1 MSVKSDIS
9 FLLNPPPSEDT
20 NRNAK
25 TPPTSPPSF
34 QRLMAL
40 ARSPEATTTSSSLLL
55 LSSCIAP
62 LEKMN
67 ANYKMEVPQL
77 SLAALC
83 EASSASSCSSG
94 DSSDDEAEI
103 QPEIVVKPADKL
115 KSKAKTTRKRVRKN
129 HNVSEKLR
137 SKHVRTL
144 ELLQK
149 TLDENVELREQMSKL
164 QKGTLHLGQGL
175 PRSYLSSELEEE
187 IERLKEEHTRKLKE
201 VEEAASAKLTEQ
213 NCAVETLTAANSK
226 LKNDMITMDV
236 ALREARD
243 RLKYERQTWNEERA
257 QLEAT
262 ITEAT
267 KTLPPASPTRTKQNQ
282 PQTEALVEEVKSN
295 KHLEAEL
302 ELSRQ
307 ACTNADTARRSAE
320 TQLNEVRMD
329 FARVT
334 SEAASQRDQIRAL
347 QTQLAATQALQQ
359 SLSEELNTVRNRSVE
374 TKSPK
379 ERPSSTSSTKLLLQ
393 QKTLLA
399 QLQDTEE
406 RHAQLELENR
416 TLQSQSAKL
425 QQQLANEIAQ
435 RKADTSE
442 AGIFAVHVELK
453 RENFQLR
460 AQVEELKALQKRFL
474 TSAKKKTM
482 SFRSL

>member
-1 MSVKSDIS
+1 MMILD
-9 FLLNPPPSEDT
+9 
-20 NRNAK
+20 
-25 TPPTSPPSF
+25 
-34 QRLMAL
+34 
-40 ARSPEATTTSSSLLL
+40 
-55 LSSCIAP
+55 
-62 LEKMN
+62 
-67 ANYKMEVPQL
+67 
-77 SLAALC
+77 
-83 EASSASSCSSG
+83 
-94 DSSDDEAEI
+94 
-103 QPEIVVKPADKL
+103 
-115 KSKAKTTRKRVRKN
+115 
-129 HNVSEKLR
+129 NVSEKLR

>member
-1 MSVKSDIS
+1 MMILD
-9 FLLNPPPSEDT
+9 
-20 NRNAK
+20 
-25 TPPTSPPSF
+25 
-34 QRLMAL
+34 
-40 ARSPEATTTSSSLLL
+40 
-55 LSSCIAP
+55 
-62 LEKMN
+62 
-67 ANYKMEVPQL
+67 
-77 SLAALC
+77 
-83 EASSASSCSSG
+83 
-94 DSSDDEAEI
+94 
-103 QPEIVVKPADKL
+103 
-115 KSKAKTTRKRVRKN
+115 
-129 HNVSEKLR
+129 NVSEKLR

-175 PRSYLSSELEEE
+175 PRSNLSSELEDE

-295 KHLEAEL
+295 KHLGAEL

-347 QTQLAATQALQQ
+347 QAQLAATQALQQ

-406 RHAQLELENR
+406 RHAQLKLENR

>member
-1 MSVKSDIS
+1 MMILD
-9 FLLNPPPSEDT
+9 
-20 NRNAK
+20 
-25 TPPTSPPSF
+25 
-34 QRLMAL
+34 
-40 ARSPEATTTSSSLLL
+40 
-55 LSSCIAP
+55 
-62 LEKMN
+62 
-67 ANYKMEVPQL
+67 
-77 SLAALC
+77 
-83 EASSASSCSSG
+83 
-94 DSSDDEAEI
+94 
-103 QPEIVVKPADKL
+103 
-115 KSKAKTTRKRVRKN
+115 
-129 HNVSEKLR
+129 NVSEKLR

-149 TLDENVELREQMSKL
+149 TLDENVELREQVSQL

-175 PRSYLSSELEEE
+175 PRSNLSSELEDE
-187 IERLKEEHTRKLKE
+187 IERLKEEHIRKLRE
-201 VEEAASAKLTEQ
+201 VEEAARAKMAEQ
-213 NCAVETLTAANSK
+213 ALAVETLNATTSK

-243 RLKYERQTWNEERA
+243 RLKYERQTWTEERV

-267 KTLPPASPTRTKQNQ
+267 KTLPPASPIRAKQNQ
-282 PQTEALVEEVKSN
+282 PHTEAFIEEEKSN
-295 KHLEAEL
+295 QHLEAEL

-307 ACTNADTARRSAE
+307 TCVNADTARRLTE

-347 QTQLAATQALQQ
+347 QAQLAATQTQQQ
-359 SLSEELNTVRNRSVE
+359 SMSEELTTARQSLE

-379 ERPSSTSSTKLLLQ
+379 ERPLSSSTKLQLQ

-406 RHAQLELENR
+406 RFAKLESENR
-416 TLQSQSAKL
+416 TLQSHTARL
-425 QQQLANEIAQ
+425 QQQLANEVAQ
-435 RKADTSE
+435 RKADASE
-442 AGIFAVHVELK
+442 AGIFAIHVELK

-482 SFRSL
+482 SFPSL